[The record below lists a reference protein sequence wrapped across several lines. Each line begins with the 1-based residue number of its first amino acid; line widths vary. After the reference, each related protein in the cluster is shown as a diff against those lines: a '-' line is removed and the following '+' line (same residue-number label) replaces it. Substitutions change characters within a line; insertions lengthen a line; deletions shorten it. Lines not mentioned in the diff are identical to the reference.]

1 MTVPEATAPT
11 KQARSDHLVVRPM
24 TAQDKDE
31 VGKLFVSTFKREP
44 LGKYQG
50 VRDTEGAAIAEA
62 AMKDPVS
69 FVVEDTTLEGPH
81 RIVAFRTSC
90 LFSRTPNVQQD
101 DPVQA
106 ILQHMQDLWLDH
118 TTLFKTKPD
127 AKVMKFIAL
136 GVDTR
141 CEGLG
146 LAKALLNVSMDKAK
160 QEKCDAVIVVA
171 SAFATQHLFRNRL
184 AFEEMGKIR
193 YSEFVWK
200 NPTKGGLE
208 ERPFERLLEPEF
220 LEILRRGCRMYKVDC
235 RMLE

>member
-1 MTVPEATAPT
+1 MTIPEPAAPA
-11 KQARSDHLVVRPM
+11 KQAQPDHLVVRPM
-24 TAQDKDE
+24 TVKDKGE
-31 VGKLFVSTFKREP
+31 VGRLFVATFKREP

-50 VRDTEGAAIAEA
+50 VADSEGASIAEA

-90 LFSRTPNVQQD
+90 LFARKPNVQHH

-106 ILQHMQDLWLDH
+106 ILQHMQDLWLDN

-136 GVDTR
+136 GVDSR
-141 CEGLG
+141 YEGLG
-146 LAKALLNVSMDKAK
+146 LAKTLLNVSMDKAR
-160 QEKCDAVIVVA
+160 EERCDAVIVVA

-184 AFEEMGKIR
+184 GFEEMGKIR

-200 NPTKGGLE
+200 NPAKGGLE
-208 ERPFERLLEPEF
+208 ERPFENLLEPEF
-220 LEILRRGCRMYKVDC
+220 LEIFEKRL
-235 RMLE
+235 

>member
-1 MTVPEATAPT
+1 MTVPEATALT
-11 KQARSDHLVVRPM
+11 NLAQFDHLVVRPM
-24 TAQDKDE
+24 TVQDKDE
-31 VGKLFVSTFKREP
+31 VGKLFVATFKREP

-50 VRDTEGAAIAEA
+50 VQDTEGVAIAEA

-90 LFSRTPNVQQD
+90 LFSHKPNVEHD

-106 ILQHMQDLWLDH
+106 ILQHMQDLWLGH
-118 TTLFKTKPD
+118 TTLFKTKPE

-141 CEGLG
+141 YEGLG
-146 LAKALLNVSMDKAK
+146 LAKTLLNVSMDKAK

-184 AFEEMGKIR
+184 GFEEMGKIR

-200 NPTKGGLE
+200 NPAKGGVE
-208 ERPFERLLEPEF
+208 ERPFATLLEPEF
-220 LEILRRGCRMYKVDC
+220 LEIFEKRL
-235 RMLE
+235 

>member
-11 KQARSDHLVVRPM
+11 KQARPDHLVVRPM
-24 TAQDKDE
+24 TAQDKEE
-31 VGKLFVSTFKREP
+31 VGKLFVATFKREP

-69 FVVEDTTLEGPH
+69 FVVEDTTLEGPY
-81 RIVAFRTSC
+81 RI
-90 LFSRTPNVQQD
+90 
-101 DPVQA
+101 
-106 ILQHMQDLWLDH
+106 
-118 TTLFKTKPD
+118 TKPD

-141 CEGLG
+141 YEGLG
-146 LAKALLNVSMDKAK
+146 LAKTLLNVSMDKAR
-160 QEKCDAVIVVA
+160 QERCDAVVVVA

-200 NPTKGGLE
+200 NPAKGGLE
-208 ERPFERLLEPEF
+208 ERPFEKLLEPEF
-220 LEILRRGCRMYKVDC
+220 LEIFEKRL
-235 RMLE
+235 